1 MERSH
6 DQLCGV
12 INSYL
17 IALQNDDVGID
28 FYLRR
33 NSPVTGPPL
42 SVQTCVQ
49 LAVCTVPKKRY
60 FTLASSKN
68 RLLSREKDSSPIKP
82 TGY

>member
-17 IALQNDDVGID
+17 IALQNDDVGI
-28 FYLRR
+28 
-33 NSPVTGPPL
+33 NSLVTGPPL